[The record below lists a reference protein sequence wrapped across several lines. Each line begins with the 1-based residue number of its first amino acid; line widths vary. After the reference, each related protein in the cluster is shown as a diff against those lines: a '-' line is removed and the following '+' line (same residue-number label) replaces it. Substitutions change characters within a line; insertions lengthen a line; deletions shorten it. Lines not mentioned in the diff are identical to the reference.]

1 MRLFQIPNTH
11 LMDSRYIA
19 VQCVS
24 CPQHTHMPNKHIMWY
39 FPDPQHI
46 MLTLNFQRIRRYL
59 ADSLHVYLGSRYVT
73 VLFATHPQQ
82 TQTHRK
88 GTDIIKWSNAT
99 LPDPQHTSPGLSIYR
114 GSVFLMSPPYM
125 PDNDVIFTS
134 PPTYSVNSWFLTCD
148 ITFNWSPA
156 RAFGIPICHGF
167 VYHPPIAYTLGKGT
181 SIIK

>member
-1 MRLFQIPNTH
+1 MCIWDPD
-11 LMDSRYIA
+11 MSRF
-19 VQCVS
+19 CS
-24 CPQHTHMPNKHIMWY
+24 PHTH
-39 FPDPQHI
+39 
-46 MLTLNFQRIRRYL
+46 
-59 ADSLHVYLGSRYVT
+59 SRH
-73 VLFATHPQQ
+73 F
-82 TQTHRK
+82 RK

-181 SIIK
+181 SIIKSSNSTPPDPQHRVYPTFRGFICPKVL